1 MKWNRTAILLG
12 AFLICGSSVLS
23 VMPKSALADSEP
35 IDLVPITVQ
44 IPEAVKDPRPVKV
57 TEHNLDTKDVEK
69 LARLLWSSPLRY
81 EQYKK
86 ELVWVVMNRAA
97 YGEPF
102 GTSIQDC
109 INVHEFR
116 FFDSHA
122 HRSEENLRIVR
133 EAMNEWYSREEGN
146 NPGTV
151 IPRFAYYI
159 RFTGTDNRCIEL
171 LDINK
176 TLIEW
181 DKF

>member
-1 MKWNRTAILLG
+1 MSV
-12 AFLICGSSVLS
+12 SS
-23 VMPKSALADSEP
+23 PSAADTEP
-35 IDLVPITVQ
+35 IDLIPVSVSV
-44 IPEAVKDPRPVKV
+44 PEALPDPRPVNV
-57 TEHNLDTKDVEK
+57 VMHDLNDKDVEK
-69 LARLLWSSPLRY
+69 MARLLWSSPLRY

-97 YGEPF
+97 HGDPF
-102 GTSIQDC
+102 GSSIQEC

-151 IPRFAYYI
+151 IPRFAYYV

-176 TLIEW
+176 KLISY
-181 DKF
+181 

>member
-1 MKWNRTAILLG
+1 M
-12 AFLICGSSVLS
+12 SSPQTS
-23 VMPKSALADSEP
+23 KAEADP
-35 IDLVPITVQ
+35 IDLIPVSVSV
-44 IPEAVKDPRPVKV
+44 PEALPDPRPVVV
-57 TEHNLDTKDVEK
+57 TEHKLDDKDVEK

-97 YGEPF
+97 HGDPF
-102 GTSIQDC
+102 GSSIQEC

-151 IPRFAYYI
+151 IPRFAYYV

-176 TLIEW
+176 HIITY
-181 DKF
+181 